1 MNVFK
6 EVEFYS
12 RPLLNRLHLLHIL
25 IPLLLCLFFLNS
37 HLLLLPYVL
46 VVVTEGIPDAKE
58 LLQLGIF
65 YLALISFSKFLMQ
78 SVLMCTKTK

>member
-1 MNVFK
+1 M
-6 EVEFYS
+6 EFYS
-12 RPLLNRLHLLHIL
+12 RPLLNILLHHLTL
-25 IPLLLCLFFLNS
+25 IPLLLRLFFLNS